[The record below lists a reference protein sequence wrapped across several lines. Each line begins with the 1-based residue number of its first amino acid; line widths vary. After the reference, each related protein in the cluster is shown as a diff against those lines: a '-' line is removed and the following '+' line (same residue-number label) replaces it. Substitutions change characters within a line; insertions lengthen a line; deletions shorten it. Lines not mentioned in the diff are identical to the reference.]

1 MKALFKWIG
10 GLAVLLVVVGGG
22 LVIAANLLFDRKRDR
37 VVAPTSRA

>member
-1 MKALFKWIG
+1 MKRLLKWLG

-37 VVAPTSRA
+37 VVKLDVKA